1 MKLNSMTGFGEAEG
15 QLQISPDTLI
25 ALRVQCKSVN
35 HRFLDISLK
44 LPSIYSSNEMSV
56 QKKIREKLTRGR
68 VEILIQRDELGSSSE
83 YKVHEDNLKAIVKK
97 VSEIK
102 IKEVSSDI
110 LMTSLLNSLW
120 SRKEFLEFGS
130 MQELTKKEIEFFE
143 KTVSDALD
151 ALVVSRSEEGKSLSR
166 EIISLLKTLDSLVQS
181 IEILSDKVSIEQKDK
196 LKARLEELSVSLE
209 GNDARLLMELAILAD
224 KVDIR
229 EEIVR
234 INSHLKHFR
243 DVATE
248 GGRKLD
254 FIVQELGREFN
265 TIGSKTSQAEVSKLV
280 IEAKANL
287 ERLREQLQNVE

>member
-1 MKLNSMTGFGEAEG
+1 MTGFGEAEG
-15 QLQISPDTLI
+15 QLQVSSDTLL

-44 LPSIYSSNEMSV
+44 IPSIYSSIEMSV
-56 QKKIREKLTRGR
+56 QKKIREKLVRGR
-68 VEILIQRDELGSSSE
+68 VEIQIQREELGSSSE
-83 YKVHEDNLKAIVKK
+83 CKVNEENLKAIVKK

-110 LMTSLLNSLW
+110 LITSLLSAIWN
-120 SRKEFLEFGS
+120 RKEVLEFGG
-130 MQELTKKEIEFFE
+130 MQELTKGEIEFLE
-143 KTVSDALD
+143 KTVSNALD
-151 ALVVSRSEEGKSLSR
+151 ALVVSRLEEGKSLSR
-166 EIISLLKTLDSLVQS
+166 EIVSLLNILDSIVKS
-181 IEILSDKVSIEQKDK
+181 IETLSDKVSIELKDK
-196 LKARLEELSVSLE
+196 LKTRLEELSVAIE
-209 GNDARLLMELAILAD
+209 GNDARLLTELAILAD

-234 INSHLKHFR
+234 INSHLTHFR